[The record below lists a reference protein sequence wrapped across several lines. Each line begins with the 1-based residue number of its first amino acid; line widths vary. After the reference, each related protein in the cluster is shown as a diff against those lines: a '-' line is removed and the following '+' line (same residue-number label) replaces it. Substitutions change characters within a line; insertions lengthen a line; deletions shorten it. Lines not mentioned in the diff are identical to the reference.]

1 MQIGYVNIFVSNL
14 ESAISFYRD
23 KLKLSLESASPDHGY
38 ASFSGGTVRLG
49 IALAG
54 EEHAN
59 LIGRH
64 TGIGFRLRDLDSEF
78 ARLSALGVRFT
89 IPLMRQ
95 RWDGVMAVISDPD
108 DNLFYLDQLPP
119 RAPLHRKN

>member
-49 IALAG
+49 IAVPG
-54 EEHAN
+54 EDHAN

-64 TGIGFRLRDLDSEF
+64 TGIGFRVRDLDSVF
-78 ARLSALGVRFT
+78 ARLSALGVHFT
-89 IPLMRQ
+89 MPPTRQ
-95 RWDGVMAVISDPD
+95 PWGGVMAMISDLD

-119 RAPLHRKN
+119 RAPLQRKN